1 MEYKVSLVTVPQ
13 VLSELMKIGLIYRDR
28 GRGTFVTEG
37 VGLKRP
43 ILNGSIEDLII
54 AAKGT
59 RIKILSYK
67 EVRTLPKTAK
77 IPQFR
82 KAEKVFQL
90 ELVRTTGSVH
100 GGMVRLVG
108 IVEE

>member
-37 VGLKRP
+37 V
-43 ILNGSIEDLII
+43 EDLII

>member
-1 MEYKVSLVTVPQ
+1 MEYKVSWVTVRQ
-13 VLSELMKIGLIYRDR
+13 ALSELMKIGLIYRDR

-37 VGLKRP
+37 AGLKRP
-43 ILNGSIEDLII
+43 VPRRSIESLST
-54 AAKGT
+54 AVKGT

-67 EVRTLPKTAK
+67 EVPTLPKTAK

-82 KAEKVFQL
+82 KAEIVFQL
-90 ELVRTTGSVH
+90 EFVRTTGSVH

>member
-1 MEYKVSLVTVPQ
+1 MEYKVSRVTVRQ
-13 VLSELMKIGLIYRDR
+13 ALSELMKIGLIYRDR
-28 GRGTFVTEG
+28 GRRTFVTEG

-43 ILNGSIEDLII
+43 VLRGSIKDLII

-59 RIKILSYK
+59 RIKILSNK
-67 EVRTLPKTAK
+67 EVPTPPKIAK

-82 KAEKVFQL
+82 KAEKMFQL

-100 GGMVRLVG
+100 GGMVRFVG
-108 IVEE
+108 VVEE